1 MIAKELG
8 EEADKGEFKTIL
20 KCYRDF
26 CGDGVALK
34 AILDGFDPHHW
45 AKSAKGVMQ
54 LIKGASV
61 SDVTLTDLVGCLGR
75 GLCTVPP
82 LQEQRISILNEVW
95 KVVTKDDDL
104 AKYTACAS
112 IWIKLTIQ
120 HYQEKHVQTL
130 LKDW

>member
-1 MIAKELG
+1 MYRLSWKDAQKPQNNSQGYTRLHRPAFKWIAKELG

-34 AILDGFDPHHW
+34 AILDEFDPTW

-61 SDVTLTDLVGCLGR
+61 TD
-75 GLCTVPP
+75 T
-82 LQEQRISILNEVW
+82 
-95 KVVTKDDDL
+95 
-104 AKYTACAS
+104 
-112 IWIKLTIQ
+112 
-120 HYQEKHVQTL
+120 H
-130 LKDW
+130 